1 MPEGIIRDPKQ
12 NPRERNFG
20 IVYCTDSD
28 SDSNKGKNY
37 EYKKE
42 VQQYSRL
49 YMAGEAVNFNITEE
63 YEQEQIINNIRI
75 FGKAEIQ
82 CYSPSEA
89 QNAPVIQ
96 QLTRP
101 HPPNARAAAI
111 NRAIRQGMESDFGVP
126 IDMPAPNP
134 PECNPSQ
141 KPGN

>member
-28 SDSNKGKNY
+28 DESNKGRNY

-42 VQQYSRL
+42 AQQYSRL
-49 YMAGEAVNFNITEE
+49 YMAGEAVKFIITEV
-63 YEQEQIINNIRI
+63 YAKEQIINNIRVN
-75 FGKAEIQ
+75 GKAEIQ
-82 CYSPSEA
+82 CYNPSEA
-89 QNAPVIQ
+89 QKAPVIQ

-111 NRAIRQGMESDFGVP
+111 NRAIREGMESDFGELIAKPV
-126 IDMPAPNP
+126 PNP
-134 PECNPSQ
+134 PAC
-141 KPGN
+141 